1 MDFRFDL
8 LSLGHVTLNLS
19 VRSLYIEELEFG
31 QYLCISKQ
39 ALVLQA
45 KNRFQSLFH
54 DFIAALRVSSRGKT
68 GGLTPPPTQDL
79 GGGIIPPLIFS
90 DTEISNAS

>member
-1 MDFRFDL
+1 M
-8 LSLGHVTLNLS
+8 TLNLS
-19 VRSLYIEELEFG
+19 VRSLYIEELGLEFGHYLGLELEFG

-54 DFIAALRVSSRGKT
+54 DFIAALRVSSRGET
-68 GGLTPPPTQDL
+68 GGLPPPHPTQDL
-79 GGGIIPPLIFS
+79 WGGGSSPH
-90 DTEISNAS
+90 